1 MEDTQIVQQTQS
13 TPSDEVEKITEGVK
27 KMDIEEKP
35 QDDND
40 GWITVTNKAKE
51 KKARQRKRREARKA
65 RSQGRGRWRGR
76 GRGRGRGG
84 YRNNRYSETRKV
96 ETSRSPRKYSKEQD
110 KDPKKELVVKN
121 RYAAFI
127 NE

>member
-27 KMDIEEKP
+27 KMNITEKP

-40 GWITVTNKAKE
+40 GWITVTNKAKD

-65 RSQGRGRWRGR
+65 IPQ
-76 GRGRGRGG
+76 
-84 YRNNRYSETRKV
+84 
-96 ETSRSPRKYSKEQD
+96 SK
-110 KDPKKELVVKN
+110 LVG
-121 RYAAFI
+121 I
-127 NE
+127 NCNFRFG